1 MFPSPGVSDAS
12 TGVTSLE
19 FYQDLYHQKPDRLI
33 ELRLY
38 VPPDTKLV
46 ILETLP
52 SQSLGLVLKTKSNTK
67 KQTCIHN
74 KLYYN
79 IK

>member
-1 MFPSPGVSDAS
+1 MFPTPGPGVSDAS

-46 ILETLP
+46 ILETFFPANL
-52 SQSLGLVLKTKSNTK
+52 LA
-67 KQTCIHN
+67 
-74 KLYYN
+74 
-79 IK
+79 